1 MSTNFIINENTNI
14 KSDKCFYT
22 SQDKNNHIMF
32 NYNFLPSIQN
42 NVNNTNN
49 VNSRDSYLNST
60 KTLGILQDSNYDI
73 NGTNINQSTLLRNG
87 SIQNGDSKR
96 ELDTRLF
103 PGAPLMTVGQS
114 ELKNTDLSS
123 RLKFGEDTRTSKSA
137 NATTSYSANNFIPLV
152 PSLAE
157 NVQNVEH
164 IIPTFWVRGGMS
176 SRAVIRNID
185 YMKSCGLNK

>member
-22 SQDKNNHIMF
+22 SQDKNNQVMF
-32 NYNFLPSIQN
+32 DYNFLPSVTKN
-42 NVNNTNN
+42 NSNT
-49 VNSRDSYLNST
+49 RDSYLNST
-60 KTLGILQDSNYDI
+60 NTLGILQDTNYDI
-73 NGTNINQSTLLRNG
+73 SGKNINESTLLRNG
-87 SIQNGDSKR
+87 VMQNGVSRR

-103 PGAPLMTVGQS
+103 PGAPLMSVGQS

-123 RLKFGEDTRTSKSA
+123 RLKFGEETRSSKSA
-137 NATTSYSANNFIPLV
+137 NATSSYSADNFIPLV

-157 NVQNVEH
+157 NVQNVDH